1 MLPEN
6 QTADGLLCLVYG
18 LSVESFDLMIVRRKY
33 LCNQIG
39 KCYQDLLK
47 YLDNEEVILDFI
59 DVDYVI
65 TAFLNPIIGDLIINQ
80 GKDVMKKI
88 AIINADES
96 VISKIKLIEDGA
108 LIKVEYLERE

>member
-39 KCYQDLLK
+39 KCYQDL
-47 YLDNEEVILDFI
+47 F
-59 DVDYVI
+59 DYK
-65 TAFLNPIIGDLIINQ
+65 
-80 GKDVMKKI
+80 KDKHTLTF
-88 AIINADES
+88 AHTDA
-96 VISKIKLIEDGA
+96 IKLQTGDNIMSDSTSSLLCICLLLLPLVA
-108 LIKVEYLERE
+108 SRVPSDQKVRLCHW